1 MLAQERGCPWG
12 SLRSIGLPCH
22 QEAEGTGQ
30 WGGTRACRGQG
41 HRGEVG
47 RLDDKETNCH
57 VQLVAPVWGA
67 PLAAVSFLGVEGA
80 DLLLPGPWGHRG
92 LGQSQCRA
100 ERWALL
106 NLLSSHSPGCRQGP
120 SCVPSAGRVTLS
132 RRGGGGAHVPALPQ
146 APCCFWGAQ
155 GARGCARGRTLLPSA
170 HARVL
175 PLCLGA
181 QAPPS
186 VHPSAVCIDVSAP
199 FRPQAS
205 HGRV

>member
-1 MLAQERGCPWG
+1 MAPGPVEGRGIEERWAGLTTRRPTVMSSWWLLCGGRP
-12 SLRSIGLPCH
+12 SLPS
-22 QEAEGTGQ
+22 AS
-30 WGGTRACRGQG
+30 W
-41 HRGEVG
+41 
-47 RLDDKETNCH
+47 
-57 VQLVAPVWGA
+57 
-67 PLAAVSFLGVEGA
+67 VSRGA

-106 NLLSSHSPGCRQGP
+106 NLLSSHWHGCRQGP

-155 GARGCARGRTLLPSA
+155 GARGCARGRALLPSA
-170 HARVL
+170 HARLL